1 MKYVIFFIIF
11 LLIIRLFIYIYKYML
26 LSKVDYVVPFIQIK
40 NSEKIGSR
48 GVFATKDY
56 KKDDIIE
63 ICPTIS
69 DKTSTF
75 QGITKDYIFKYDET
89 DSILAFGFCSMYN
102 HADEYNALWTVL
114 SKNQLKMYAT
124 KDIKKGEEIL
134 ISYGDGY
141 WKSRTD
147 IKKN

>member
-11 LLIIRLFIYIYKYML
+11 ILIVVLFISKISS
-26 LSKVDYVVPFIQIK
+26 SKVEYVVPFIEIK
-40 NSEKIGSR
+40 NSDKIGSR

-69 DKTSTF
+69 DKTPIF
-75 QGITKDYIFKYDET
+75 QGIVKDYIFKYDET

-102 HADEYNALWTVL
+102 HADDYNALWNIL
-114 SKNQLKMYAT
+114 SKNQIKMYAT

-134 ISYGDGY
+134 TSYGEGY
-141 WKSRTD
+141 WKSRTE